1 MHTSDKRGLAE
12 WTQERKKRSSA
23 LIFIALRYFAYM
35 LRKRLYYTLDCFV
48 SSFEKKKNRS
58 VDSIAEKVFTSLQ
71 LYLTPP
77 QASSYLDFIIVQN
90 YRTSHQLICVF
101 ARNCTA
107 SIVWSALTVLDVVTE
122 GDFAGATS
130 SSDWGFKPLYRR
142 PK

>member
-77 QASSYLDFIIVQN
+77 QASSYLDFIIVQR
-90 YRTSHQLICVF
+90 YRK
-101 ARNCTA
+101 
-107 SIVWSALTVLDVVTE
+107 
-122 GDFAGATS
+122 S
-130 SSDWGFKPLYRR
+130 SSLFTLSEYLETFNFGSAFKANLDQFADFFNCLYVLFN
-142 PK
+142 PFI